1 MIHRGVEE
9 KSLGSLAC
17 GFFILITSCAVW
29 GASLGLKSK
38 VCARRRAA
46 RKPLSTHMLFR
57 LAAVLAGKVAL
68 AVIFKMA
75 GVILSR

>member
-1 MIHRGVEE
+1 MGSTAGVKMTYGTTSMNPRLTMIHRGVEE
-9 KSLGSLAC
+9 KNLGSLAC

-46 RKPLSTHMLFR
+46 RKP
-57 LAAVLAGKVAL
+57 
-68 AVIFKMA
+68 
-75 GVILSR
+75 